1 MLINRR
7 DSSLLIIDL
16 QARLL
21 PHIANGAEILGHARW
36 LTAVA
41 GRLGVPVVVT
51 EQNRD
56 KLGATDPALV
66 DEAGEAVTVVGK
78 MHFSAVA
85 DGCLTGTEVDRRP
98 QVVICGTEAHV
109 CVQQTALALRWQG
122 KQVFLVAEAVGS
134 RKPADRQLA
143 IERMQDHGI
152 EIVSR
157 EMVAFEW
164 LERAGTDEF
173 RDISRNFI
181 R

>member
-7 DSSLLIIDL
+7 DSSLLIIDF

-21 PHIANGAEILGHARW
+21 PHIADGAAVLGHARW
-36 LTAVA
+36 LAAVA
-41 GRLGVPVVVT
+41 RRLGVPVVFT

-56 KLGATDPALV
+56 KLGATDPALLA
-66 DEAGEAVTVVGK
+66 EAGEGARTVGK

-85 DGCLTGTEVDRRP
+85 DGCLAGTETDRRP
-98 QVVICGTEAHV
+98 QVVVCGMEAHV

-122 KQVFLVAEAVGS
+122 KQVFLVAEAAGS

-143 IERMQDHGI
+143 IDRMQDHGI

-173 RDISRNFI
+173 REISRNFI